1 MKIKDINLQET
12 TTAGSIAIGAVGSIF
27 GSPIKRTKKKKDDKN
42 PSIYGGAKPKNELFA
57 GGLEEGI
64 VIINSETGEQKE
76 VDKETA
82 LKAVRA
88 GWKIVANR
96 WESVEESTKPNYKNK
111 QVKGKSP
118 MPKLTKPTAGHESPH
133 PFRGKL
139 VGEDAVDEALP
150 SHLAKFFDKEGNLKP
165 EVSNRMSKN
174 KDYKIKDVT
183 PKGYGP
189 GNHYEIGG
197 DRYDGGIVFKVYIGG
212 DEVHSDIIDGD
223 HPYVYNGKKYDGV
236 MKALDAIAKDN
247 GLDNADDFK
256 RVEMEGSIP
265 DDKKNGI
272 KWADDPDW
280 KKLHDMDIDM
290 VKDFIS
296 HKEEAENIPEKNDF
310 DMDAEIASYGDD
322 SDDDNEEMSD
332 APYAIVWHG
341 QYAEWYG
348 DGDPKSGKGRYK
360 MKGDAGNVLAKNIPT
375 HAQAEKLLPRVAGM
389 GHVGE
394 RGKWGEDHSVVMQAS
409 DPMIVPMK
417 ELGDHFYG
425 YDTEMN
431 KYGSRPEED
440 DHHDVID
447 LAGVEERKLSGAEKK
462 NKEHNVKKLKK
473 SKDSFSKYGKDAESV
488 MYAVA
493 TRDAK
498 KGKKY
503 K

>member
-139 VGEDAVDEALP
+139 VGEDA
-150 SHLAKFFDKEGNLKP
+150 SSGN
-165 EVSNRMSKN
+165 
-174 KDYKIKDVT
+174 Y
-183 PKGYGP
+183 
-189 GNHYEIGG
+189 YEIGG
-197 DRYDGGIVFKVYIGG
+197 DRYDGGIVFNVYVNGE
-212 DEVHSDIIDGD
+212 EVHKDILDGD
-223 HPYVYNGKKYDGV
+223 HPYVYNGKKYDNV
-236 MKALDAIAKDN
+236 NKVLDVIAKDN
-247 GLDNADDFK
+247 GLSSGADFN
-256 RVEMEGSIP
+256 RIEMEGSIP
-265 DDKKNGI
+265 DDKENGI

-296 HKEEAENIPEKNDF
+296 HKEEAKDIPEKNDF

-348 DGDPKSGKGRYK
+348 DGDPESGKGRYK